1 MRKPL
6 IAGNWKMHKTA
17 AEAAAF
23 GEEIR
28 ALLQNV
34 EAVEVLVCPPF
45 TALHALGEKLSGTP
59 IRLGAQNMHEASHGA
74 FTGEVSAAMLQEA
87 GCTYV
92 ILGHSERRQMMG
104 ETDERVNAK
113 VKAAAAA
120 GLHPVVCVGESS
132 EQRQAG
138 ETEAVVADQVRAA
151 LRDAPADA
159 VPGFVIA
166 YEPIWAIGT
175 GETPTPEDANRVA
188 SVIRKTIGDMFGVET
203 AVRVRIQYGGSVNA
217 DNIASFVAQPD
228 IDGAL
233 VGGASLTAD
242 SFANIV
248 KNTEASAS

>member
-17 AEAAAF
+17 AEAAEF
-23 GEEIR
+23 GDAIR
-28 ALLQNV
+28 GLLNDV
-34 EAVEVLVCPPF
+34 EAVEVLVCPAFP
-45 TALHALGEKLSGTP
+45 ALHALGEKLHGTP

-74 FTGEVSAAMLQEA
+74 YTGEVSAAMLKDA

-92 ILGHSERRQMMG
+92 ILGHSERRQLMG

-113 VKAAAAA
+113 VKAAVEA
-120 GLHPVVCVGESS
+120 GLYPIICVGESL

-138 ETEAVVADQVRAA
+138 ETEVVVAGQVRAA
-151 LRDAPADA
+151 LKEVPADA
-159 VPGFVIA
+159 VATTVIA

-175 GETPTPEDANRVA
+175 GETPTPEDANKVA
-188 SVIRKTIGDMFGVET
+188 GAIRAAVADMFGVDT
-203 AVRVRIQYGGSVNA
+203 AEEVRIQYGGSVNA
-217 DNIASFVAQPD
+217 DNIAAFTAQPH

-233 VGGASLTAD
+233 VGGASLTPD

-248 KNTEASAS
+248 KNTEAKAS

>member
-23 GEEIR
+23 GEEIVA
-28 ALLQNV
+28 ALQDV
-34 EAVEVLVCPPF
+34 ETVEVLLCPPF
-45 TALHALGEKLSGTP
+45 TALAALGEKLSGTP
-59 IRLGAQNMHEASHGA
+59 IRLGAQNMHEADQGA
-74 FTGEVSAAMLQEA
+74 FTGEVSAAMLTDA

-104 ETDERVNAK
+104 ENDDRVNAK
-113 VKAAAAA
+113 VTAAVAA
-120 GLHPVVCVGESS
+120 GLNPIVCVGESF
-132 EQRQAG
+132 EERQAG
-138 ETEAVVADQVRAA
+138 QTEAVVTGQVRAA
-151 LRDAPADA
+151 FQDLPVDA
-159 VPGFVIA
+159 VATSVIA

-175 GETPTPEDANRVA
+175 GETATPEEANRVA
-188 SVIRKTIGDMFGVET
+188 GIIRNTIGNMFGIDAAS
-203 AVRVRIQYGGSVNA
+203 AVRVQYGGSVNA
-217 DNIASFVAQPD
+217 DNIASFVEQPD

-233 VGGASLTAD
+233 VGGASLTVD